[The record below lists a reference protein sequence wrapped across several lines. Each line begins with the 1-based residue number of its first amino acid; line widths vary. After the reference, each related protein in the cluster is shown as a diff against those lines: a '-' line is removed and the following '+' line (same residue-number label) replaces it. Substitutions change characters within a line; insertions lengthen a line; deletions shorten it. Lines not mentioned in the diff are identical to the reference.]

1 MFASVLLTGVSDKV
15 GDVVSNSL
23 YLRPIINPKS
33 MKTIL
38 ATFAFAIF
46 VSFGAFAQQQTV
58 NVEEATKQQVAKI
71 MELTDLD
78 ENQEMLLYRQIY
90 VQNDNMMR
98 LERMNATEEDKVA
111 MAAEQTKRYHEA
123 VKNLLTEDQYTA
135 FLQVEKQK
143 EKKAAKK

>member
-1 MFASVLLTGVSDKV
+1 
-15 GDVVSNSL
+15 
-23 YLRPIINPKS
+23 